1 MKEYIGYLLAVL
13 ILLFYIFSSSL
24 NMRLDFI
31 AFQKNYQD
39 TQNTVIQA
47 IQQLNT
53 SMQELNKRVG
63 TLEKLPV
70 PAEVKK

>member
-13 ILLFYIFSSSL
+13 ILLFYVFSSSL

-39 TQNTVIQA
+39 TQTTVIQA

-53 SMQELNKRVG
+53 AMQELNKRVG
-63 TLEKLPV
+63 TLEKLPE
-70 PAEVKK
+70 AKK

>member
-1 MKEYIGYLLAVL
+1 MKEYVGYVLAGI
-13 ILLFYIFSSSL
+13 ILLFYVFSSSL

-47 IQQLNT
+47 IQQLNKA
-53 SMQELNKRVG
+53 MQELNTRVG
-63 TLEKLPV
+63 TLEKPG
-70 PAEVKK
+70 K